1 MKDLNVAARL
11 WFGFI
16 NNTIM
21 TSQNELI
28 VYLAKASYLSC
39 IIEEMRTIWDIYG
52 TWDGHEG
59 QDVPYLI
66 YISVLIIELC
76 RWARVTWYARKNVE
90 VILTSSIDIWKIQ
103 AKYLKD

>member
-1 MKDLNVAARL
+1 MKKCLAPLISYDTPKWFEIILPIEMKDLNVAARL

-52 TWDGHEG
+52 T
-59 QDVPYLI
+59 
-66 YISVLIIELC
+66 
-76 RWARVTWYARKNVE
+76 
-90 VILTSSIDIWKIQ
+90 
-103 AKYLKD
+103 